1 MCIHC
6 SCICLFI
13 YLLLVS
19 TIREEARRTNLGRLM
34 EIHGSHLLGASSYKD
49 PITSF
54 PLFHKFSVQHP
65 EASAS

>member
-6 SCICLFI
+6 SCIH
-13 YLLLVS
+13 LLLVS
-19 TIREEARRTNLGRLM
+19 KFREQAIRTNLGRLM
-34 EIHGSHLLGASSYKD
+34 ENHGSQLLGASLYKD